1 MAVASQERILDFDML
16 HILGTIFAGLLGLSF
31 GSLLNVC
38 VLRWPRGESIV
49 RPRSH
54 CRGCGRTLAWWEIL
68 PVVSWLFLRGRCRT
82 CHIPVSCRYPLI
94 ELAVGV
100 PCAIAGWQWLGGLL
114 APDLPPLFYYSSMI
128 VFFGKMILTW
138 LLVALAVLDA
148 ENLWLPDWLTLP
160 GAALGFIAY
169 LLRYRVISESVLIAY
184 GKFVLHER
192 SLSLGAL
199 NRLLGILA
207 AAALILLIRWVY
219 WLIRRR
225 EGIGLGDAK
234 LMAML
239 AAWLG
244 LPGALLAF
252 LLGFVLGTL
261 FGVALLAIPAAN
273 KAGGS
278 WALKKLPLGTFL
290 CVGGMISSL
299 WGQSIIAAYL
309 RWAGL

>member
-1 MAVASQERILDFDML
+1 ML

-114 APDLPPLFYYSSMI
+114 EPDLPPMFYYSSMV
-128 VFFGKMILTW
+128 VFFGKMILSW

-160 GAALGFIAY
+160 GAAIGFIVTLLEFQLRWQSNPDAY
-169 LLRYRVISESVLIAY
+169 GIRSLQWSVLPQFA
-184 GKFVLHER
+184 FHW
-192 SLSLGAL
+192 
-199 NRLLGILA
+199 LLGMLVA
-207 AAALILLIRWVY
+207 GGLILLIRWVY

-261 FGVALLAIPAAN
+261 VGVVLLVIPTAKN
-273 KAGGS
+273 SKSS

-290 CVGGMISSL
+290 CIGGMISSL
-299 WGQSIIAAYL
+299 WGEPIIAAYL